1 MTGSKTT
8 ILTSEEMQATRE
20 RGESK
25 TEWTILS
32 QNAERGIE
40 PEVDDDSPDVTD
52 LMGATILKL
61 REGRPTGGG
70 T

>member
-40 PEVDDDSPDVTD
+40 PEVT
-52 LMGATILKL
+52 TILRML
-61 REGRPTGGG
+61 RI
-70 T
+70 